1 MVKETIPSKKQ
12 NQASL
17 KEHTIVLVFALSHC
31 HALKNHHQHTI
42 RPVSQVIH
50 TPSYNINCEHAQ

>member
-1 MVKETIPSKKQ
+1 MIKETIPSKKQ

-31 HALKNHHQHTI
+31 HALKKITTSTQSGPLHK
-42 RPVSQVIH
+42 
-50 TPSYNINCEHAQ
+50 